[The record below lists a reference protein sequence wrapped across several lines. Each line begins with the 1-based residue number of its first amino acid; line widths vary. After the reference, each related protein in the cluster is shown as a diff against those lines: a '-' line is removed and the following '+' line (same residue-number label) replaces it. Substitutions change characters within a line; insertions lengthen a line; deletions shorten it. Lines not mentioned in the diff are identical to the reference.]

1 MDLKNSPMRALLT
14 ECQRRERE
22 MIRMLG
28 AFVCQESPSHDKA
41 AVDRFGRLVA
51 AEWRKRGAR
60 VQILKQSKRGDHV
73 RAEMWLGNGR
83 PSGRLLVL
91 GHIDTVYPLGTL
103 REMPFRIASGRAW
116 GPGVFD
122 MKGGL
127 VQALAAVDALR
138 RVGIAAKKRFVLLW
152 TSDEEIG
159 SESSRRAIETE
170 ARRSDAVLV
179 LEPALGAN
187 GSLKTSRKGCGG
199 AEIIASGRAAHAGI
213 EPEKG
218 VNSVHELALQISRIM
233 KLQNARR
240 GVTVQTTMIAGGT
253 ASNVI
258 PESASAKVDI
268 RYSRMADA
276 KGIERALKGLRP
288 ILSGAQLEVRVGS
301 SRPPLE
307 RTQTVRQLFRN
318 AQGLM
323 REMGLE
329 LSEAATG
336 GGSDGNFTAALG
348 IPTLDGLG
356 AVGDGAHSRHE
367 HVILGTLPER
377 AALLAGLLATL

>member
-1 MDLKNSPMRALLT
+1 MDLKNSLMPALRDR
-14 ECQRRERE
+14 CRGSERE
-22 MIRMLG
+22 MVRMLG

-73 RAEMWLGNGR
+73 RAEMWLGSGR

-91 GHIDTVYPLGTL
+91 GHIDTVYPIGTL

-122 MKGGL
+122 MKAGL

-138 RVGIAAKKRFVLLW
+138 HARITAKKRIVFLW

-218 VNSVHELALQISRIM
+218 VNAVHELALQISRIM

-240 GVTVQTTMIAGGT
+240 GVTAQATMIAGGT

-268 RYSRMADA
+268 RFSRMADA
-276 KGIERALKGLRP
+276 TRITRALKSVRP
-288 ILSGAQLEVRVGS
+288 ILSGARLEVRVGS

-307 RTQTVRQLFRN
+307 RTQAVRQIFRH

-348 IPTLDGLG
+348 IPTLNGLG

-367 HVILGTLPER
+367 HVILRKLPER

>member
-1 MDLKNSPMRALLT
+1 MDLKNSLMPALLGR
-14 ECQRRERE
+14 CRGRERE

-60 VQILKQSKRGDHV
+60 VQILKQSKRGDHI
-73 RAEMWLGNGR
+73 RAEMHLGSGR
-83 PSGRLLVL
+83 PSGQLLVL
-91 GHIDTVYPLGTL
+91 GHIDTVYPMGTL

-122 MKGGL
+122 MKAGL

-138 RVGIAAKKRFVLLW
+138 HARIAAKKRFVFLW

-159 SESSRRAIETE
+159 SESSRRAIEKE

-187 GSLKTSRKGCGG
+187 GSFKTSRKGCGG
-199 AEIIASGRAAHAGI
+199 AEIVASGRAAHAGI

-218 VNSVHELALQISRIM
+218 VNAVHELAMQISRIM
-233 KLQNARR
+233 KLQDLRH
-240 GVTVQTTMIAGGT
+240 GITVQATMIAGGT

-276 KGIERALKGLRP
+276 KRIERALKNLRP
-288 ILSGAQLEVRVGS
+288 ILSGARLEVREAA

-307 RTQTVRQLFRN
+307 RTRAVRQIFRH

-323 REMGLE
+323 HEMGLE

-367 HVILGTLPER
+367 HVILRKLPER